1 MLDAGHLARMCT
13 APPTAAEVC
22 SDVFS
27 AHCAHAGAEFPAY
40 GCIPKPDA
48 INLFY

>member
-1 MLDAGHLARMCT
+1 MLDASHLAGMCA
-13 APPTAAEVC
+13 APLTAAEVC

-40 GCIPKPDA
+40 GCVPKPDT
-48 INLFY
+48 INLHF